1 MIVIVIYYRCK
12 THVRAGNYCSDNCRI
27 TYYRICTSDSQ
38 SKVHTHQG
46 LIRIPFLLQ
55 HMVIGGLP
63 LVVISFLNHD
73 PALNGSFME
82 LTSNDLLAL
91 LYTSL
96 FGSAISYG
104 VYFYNATRGRFLVF
118 YCSDF
123 CIMLLCVTQ
132 DTSSSA
138 FYYVQLRFLELV
150 RSIWQCNV
158 ALHIFL
164 FSGFPYSFILIY

>member
-1 MIVIVIYYRCK
+1 
-12 THVRAGNYCSDNCRI
+12 
-27 TYYRICTSDSQ
+27 
-38 SKVHTHQG
+38 
-46 LIRIPFLLQ
+46 
-55 HMVIGGLP
+55 MVIGGLP

-123 CIMLLCVTQ
+123 CIMLLCVT
-132 DTSSSA
+132 
-138 FYYVQLRFLELV
+138 
-150 RSIWQCNV
+150 
-158 ALHIFL
+158 
-164 FSGFPYSFILIY
+164 